1 MNTRIDV
8 RAGTRYGRWL
18 VLADRVGF
26 GPLFCRCDCGTERQ
40 VPLAYLRQGNNR
52 SCGCLRQENSRAL
65 CQQKRTHGRTLTRE
79 YRIWVLMRDRCR
91 TPTHRSFRY
100 YGGKGV
106 RVCDR
111 WNRDFMAFFAD
122 MGPRPSPAHQLD
134 RINGDG
140 NYEPGNVR
148 WATMLEQ
155 SRNKRNNRWIE
166 YDGERLLASQWA
178 ERLRVPEH
186 RIKDRLRR
194 GWSVEMALI
203 APVRVRKSA
212 HPKREVE

>member
-1 MNTRIDV
+1 
-8 RAGTRYGRWL
+8 
-18 VLADRVGF
+18 
-26 GPLFCRCDCGTERQ
+26 
-40 VPLAYLRQGNNR
+40 
-52 SCGCLRQENSRAL
+52 
-65 CQQKRTHGRTLTRE
+65 
-79 YRIWVLMRDRCR
+79 
-91 TPTHRSFRY
+91 
-100 YGGKGV
+100 
-106 RVCDR
+106 
-111 WNRDFMAFFAD
+111 MAFFAD

-194 GWSVEMALI
+194 GWSVEMALM

-212 HPKREVE
+212 YPKREVE